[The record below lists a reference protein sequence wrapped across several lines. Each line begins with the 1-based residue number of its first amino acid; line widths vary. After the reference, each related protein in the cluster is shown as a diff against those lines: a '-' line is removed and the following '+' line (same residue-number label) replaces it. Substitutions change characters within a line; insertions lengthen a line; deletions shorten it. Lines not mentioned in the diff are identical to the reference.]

1 MKRFTSFLF
10 ATLIVALAGSNLSAA
25 VTHTL
30 LGMEERS
37 SIDYSASEPMS
48 RTQSPVILAGESTTV
63 TKTKTKTK
71 TKTVDENG
79 NLSKTKTKTKTTTTT
94 TTSSSDDSD
103 SDSANS
109 GDTDYHGVSYEG
121 Y

>member
-1 MKRFTSFLF
+1 MNRFTSFLF
-10 ATLIVALAGSNLSAA
+10 ATVIVALAGGNLSAA

-30 LGMEERS
+30 LGMDETAF
-37 SIDYSASEPMS
+37 IDYSASAPMS
-48 RTQSPVILAGESTTV
+48 RRLSPLILAGESTTV
-63 TKTKTKTK
+63 TKTKTK

-94 TTSSSDDSD
+94 TTSSSDDTD